1 MKKMRLLVGVLG
13 VLLIGGIIGSGDW
26 TLTTSAPE
34 TAKFVDS
41 VVAISHTENTTLSTE
56 KYVSPIIPQSAKPVK
71 SFYRYKKERLADFSN
86 GVRFSFSVDFPES
99 SVPYANEIRW
109 WLGKKAIDTLASDE
123 SYQRKII
130 NDNQLEKYVSGLYFS
145 SKKGEYCKLGKDH
158 PVTEF
163 FELNLQSVKYS
174 SRYVTYQELTH
185 EYGGGAH
192 GYYTE
197 RFISYDYVHK
207 REIDYDYLF
216 REGSKAD
223 VANILFEEAE
233 KTSKYKDWH
242 PGLRSEIIVKDSK
255 GHPTGNFKLPQPG
268 LSKKGVV
275 FSFQPYSISCFA
287 AGVFHFTIPY
297 ERLTPYLTERAKWC
311 LKLKK

>member
-26 TLTTSAPE
+26 TLKTSAPE

-41 VVAISHTENTTLSTE
+41 VVAISHTEDTTLSTE

-86 GVRFSFSVDFPES
+86 GVRFSFSVDFPDS
-99 SVPYANEIRW
+99 SVPYAKEIRW
-109 WLGKKAIDTLASDE
+109 WLGKKAIDALTSDE

-130 NDNQLEKYVSGLYFS
+130 NDNQLEKFVSGLYFS
-145 SKKGEYCKLGKDH
+145 SKKGEYYKLGKDH
-158 PVTEF
+158 PAAEF
-163 FELNLQSVKYS
+163 FELTLQSVKYY

-197 RFISYDYVHK
+197 RFISYDFVHNQ
-207 REIDYDYLF
+207 EIDYDYLLQD
-216 REGSKAD
+216 GSEAD
-223 VANILFEEAE
+223 VVKILLEEVQ
-233 KTSKYKDWH
+233 KSPRYKEWNADVK
-242 PGLRSEIIVKDSK
+242 SEVIIKDSK
-255 GHPTGNFKLPQPG
+255 GCPSGKFKLPQPG

-311 LKLKK
+311 LKLKR